1 MSNTCSVLKFSRK
14 YLESDFF
21 QIYFSFTIGVLTM
34 ICNLCKKK
42 KNDHDDNQLGVK
54 ARESGIWEETLYYA
68 YHSEAL
74 VCLGKECWNDHED

>member
-21 QIYFSFTIGVLTM
+21 QIYFSFTICVLTM

-42 KNDHDDNQLGVK
+42 NDHDDNQLCVK
-54 ARESGIWEETLYYA
+54 ARESGL
-68 YHSEAL
+68 
-74 VCLGKECWNDHED
+74 